1 VTASAYV
8 HRAGSSAVVGVVYR
22 PGSCNSTQG
31 FFDDFYDLL
40 ERLATYSAP
49 LLIVGDFNIDVGDT
63 TDTGAGKLHEILT
76 TYGLSQHIRSS
87 THRHGHTLD
96 LLITRDDQAV
106 NVLPT
111 DPALLSDHSFVV
123 ANLDCAALTGQSM
136 SVCQIRNRRE
146 VDVDALVA
154 DLQCSDLSLRHLTTW
169 NRRSS
174 HLPLFVI
181 LEYISTL
188 NSQ

>member
-1 VTASAYV
+1 MTASAYV

-111 DPALLSDHSFVV
+111 DPPSTAVRSLVRCCQLR
-123 ANLDCAALTGQSM
+123 LCAAHLPVT
-136 SVCQIRNRRE
+136 SVCHVRNWRE
-146 VDVDALVA
+146 VCEVNTGCRPTMFGL
-154 DLQCSDLSLRHLTTW
+154 HHPTTW
-169 NRRSS
+169 S
-174 HLPLFVI
+174 
-181 LEYISTL
+181 
-188 NSQ
+188 